1 VKDLERYIDL
11 YTKAYDDHLPV
22 LDQLEE
28 TQQKYDELVQE
39 IERIEMSLVCFL
51 SCFFTFS
58 IFLTLIFSYRERAKI
73 MQSP

>member
-28 TQQKYDELVQE
+28 AQQKHDELVQE

-51 SCFFTFS
+51 SCFTCS
-58 IFLTLIFSYRERAKI
+58 VFLTLIFSYRERAKI